1 MPYERMTF
9 KVEAARL
16 LPFPFMNFS
25 GRPDKFNVEGGK
37 RTFCVALDVKTAEAM
52 SKDGWNVKF
61 PDPRGD
67 DEEDVRDPYIQ
78 VEVKYKVRPPKITM
92 ITSASST
99 ILTEDLVGILDG
111 MDFANVDLIANAS
124 TWEVGGKTGIKAYLK
139 TMYVTIDEDELD
151 LKYSAMEGR

>member
-1 MPYERMTF
+1 MPNERMTF
-9 KVEAARL
+9 KVEDARL

-25 GRPDKFNVEGGK
+25 GRPDRFNVEGGK

-52 SKDGWNVKF
+52 VKDNWNVKF
-61 PDPRGD
+61 PDPRGE

-78 VEVKYKVRPPKITM
+78 VEVKYKVRPPKIVM
-92 ITSASST
+92 ITSSSRT

-111 MDFANVDLIANAS
+111 MDFTNVDLIANAS

-139 TMYVTIDEDELD
+139 TMYVTIDEDDLD
-151 LKYSAMEGR
+151 LKYAEVQ